1 MAGGR
6 SGRIHLLDEI
16 RGFMIICM
24 VFSHA
29 FYTMA
34 YHFNIGWG
42 YELIDLFYPMQPYFA
57 GAFIFI
63 SGYCSRL
70 SSSNLKRGGKLLA
83 VSVAL
88 SIITYLLQHYGN
100 MQGALILF
108 GILHLLAVCM
118 LLHALCD
125 GFIYRINSVVGL
137 IVCALLF
144 VFTMNIARGYL
155 GVGLYRI
162 DLPVALYQSDWLMA
176 LGFHSGNFYSA
187 DYFPLLPW
195 IFLFFG
201 GSFVNGLFK
210 KLPKFCYNQ
219 HIRPLAYCGRHSLII
234 YILHQPIIY
243 GLLWIWQ
250 QIS

>member
-16 RGFMIICM
+16 RGFMIVCM
-24 VFSHA
+24 VLFHA
-29 FYTMA
+29 FFTMA
-34 YHFNIGWG
+34 YHFDIAWG
-42 YELIDLFYPMQPYFA
+42 YKLLEVFLPAEPYFA

-70 SSSNLKRGGKLLA
+70 SSSNLKRGGKLLLVSLA
-83 VSVAL
+83 VSAA
-88 SIITYLLQHYGN
+88 TYLLQHYCN
-100 MQGALILF
+100 MQGTLVLF

-118 LLHALCD
+118 LLHGLCD
-125 GFIYRINSVVGL
+125 GFIYRINSIIGF
-137 IVCALLF
+137 ITCALLF
-144 VFTMNIARGYL
+144 VCTLNIEHGIL
-155 GVGLYRI
+155 GVGIYQLK
-162 DLPVALYQSDWLMA
+162 LPATLYQNDWLMA
-176 LGFHSGNFYSA
+176 LGFHSGGFYSA

-195 IFLFFG
+195 VFLFFA
-201 GSFVNGLFK
+201 GSFVNGMLK

-250 QIS
+250 QIA